1 MYPPSGVKHDDACVC
16 ATQRVQLVPDFGYV
30 LPVTYQHL
38 TKDSE
43 AETTTTKRERKKI
56 IKKREREEYK

>member
-1 MYPPSGVKHDDACVC
+1 MKHDDACVC

-43 AETTTTKRERKKI
+43 AETKEKEKK
-56 IKKREREEYK
+56 KEYR